1 VCNTHGRM
9 AAALLLCGLL
19 CSSTLMCL
27 RVVPQVCLLTVCVC
41 CLLPAAWLLVAG
53 CRERGWK
60 LKQAKRFVRAVKAS
74 KLDVESRAEV
84 RQQQQQQQQQH

>member
-1 VCNTHGRM
+1 MHENTLH
-9 AAALLLCGLL
+9 ACCCG
-19 CSSTLMCL
+19 
-27 RVVPQVCLLTVCVC
+27 
-41 CLLPAAWLLVAG
+41 VA

-84 RQQQQQQQQQH
+84 RQQQQQQ